1 MPKLGAE
8 LAGGNIIQF
17 PIQIQTLDLNSGLSP
32 ISAGDG
38 SSTTNGN
45 NNNAAASVSR
55 SGGSGASESGPD
67 SELVNTAGTENNEQN
82 GSGGHPRGKEAAI
95 KQAHRRTHRKSRM
108 GCGMC
113 KTRKVKC
120 DEGKPRC
127 GNCLDRN
134 EKCVYVAPSHSRPQ
148 RPVTFQT
155 SSRSSDSGGSSHPA
169 TPPEVYDDGEFD
181 EIIPRPGPEY
191 TTNRVIKVDLSPHF
205 ALVPGR
211 PGRPT
216 NEAKL
221 LHHWITVTCSG
232 VRFPNRSSTAEL
244 MREAIPQLAASYP
257 FLQDALL
264 ACAAVHLIDRTAVE
278 PQTLVGSASSKYFT
292 KALRSFQQI
301 LSEPEKVAESA
312 EAVFATSML
321 IALWNGMNAFHHSN
335 KDEFYDDF
343 VRFFRMSQG
352 TKTVG
357 FNYWNHLDGTRCRR
371 LIEAREGATV
381 LDEELPDFLK
391 NERLMLISSRVKDG
405 IDQEVDDPALREVY
419 RITMSLIEWVHA
431 ALLIP
436 TNTISELAGRV
447 NTFPTMCPGAFV
459 TLLAQ
464 KDERAIAIAAHYMAT
479 ACKVD
484 NYSWFLAG
492 GKMKRYIRVLC
503 SMVQRKEWVVW
514 PLITIGD
521 SWTSVLIQVDGQ
533 ENERIYNLATE
544 ILGNIPLGW

>member
-32 ISAGDG
+32 ISAGDD

-67 SELVNTAGTENNEQN
+67 SEL
-82 GSGGHPRGKEAAI
+82 
-95 KQAHRRTHRKSRM
+95 
-108 GCGMC
+108 
-113 KTRKVKC
+113 C

-244 MREAIPQLAASYP
+244 MREAIPQLATSYP

-301 LSEPEKVAESA
+301 LSEPEKAAESA

-357 FNYWNHLDGTRCRR
+357 FNYWSHLDGTRCRR

-405 IDQEVDDPALREVY
+405 VDQEVDDPALREVY

-447 NTFPTMCPGAFV
+447 NTFPSMCPGAFV

-464 KDERAIAIAAHYMAT
+464 RDERAIAIAAHYMAT

-484 NYSWFLAG
+484 NYKKRVGRLAVDYY
-492 GKMKRYIRVLC
+492 RRQLDEC
-503 SMVQRKEWVVW
+503 A
-514 PLITIGD
+514 T
-521 SWTSVLIQVDGQ
+521 TS
-533 ENERIYNLATE
+533 
-544 ILGNIPLGW
+544 

>member
-1 MPKLGAE
+1 MPKSGAG
-8 LAGGNIIQF
+8 LAAGNIIQF
-17 PIQIQTLDLNSGLSP
+17 PIQVQTLDLNSGLSP
-32 ISAGDG
+32 VSG
-38 SSTTNGN
+38 SDESSNHN
-45 NNNAAASVSR
+45 KNNAVPA
-55 SGGSGASESGPD
+55 GGGTSESELD
-67 SELVNTAGTENNEQN
+67 IELVNAGEQNGTENTGN
-82 GSGGHPRGKEAAI
+82 HPRGKEAAI
-95 KQAHRRTHRKSRM
+95 KQAQRRTHRKSRM

-127 GNCLDRN
+127 GNCMDRG
-134 EKCVYVAPSHSRPQ
+134 EKCIYIAPSHSRPQ

-155 SSRSSDSGGSSHPA
+155 NRSSSSSSDSGGSHPA

-191 TTNRVIKVDLSPHF
+191 TTNRVLKVDINPIPHF

-221 LHHWITVTCSG
+221 IHHWVTVTCSG
-232 VRFPNRSSTAEL
+232 VRFPTRSSTGEL
-244 MREAIPQLAASYP
+244 MREAIPQLAASHP

-278 PQTLVGSASSKYFT
+278 PQSLIGSASSKYFT

-301 LSEPEKVAESA
+301 LSEPEKVGESA
-312 EAVFATSML
+312 EAIFATSML

-335 KDEFYDDF
+335 KEDFYDDF

-357 FNYWNHLDGTRCRR
+357 YNYWNLLDGTRCRR

-381 LDEELPDFLK
+381 LDEELPEFLR

-405 IDQEVDDPALREVY
+405 IDEEVADPELRAVY
-419 RITMSLIEWVHA
+419 RITMGLIEWVHA

-436 TNTISELAGRV
+436 SNTISELAGRV

-459 TLLAQ
+459 SLLAQ

-521 SWTSVLIQVDGQ
+521 SWTSVLLQVDGR
-533 ENERIYNLATE
+533 ENEKIYNLAAE
-544 ILGNIPLGW
+544 ILGSTQLTW

>member
-1 MPKLGAE
+1 MPKSGAE
-8 LAGGNIIQF
+8 LAAGNIIQF
-17 PIQIQTLDLNSGLSP
+17 PIQVQTLDLNGGLSP
-32 ISAGDG
+32 LSTSDD
-38 SSTTNGN
+38 SSTN
-45 NNNAAASVSR
+45 NNNAAAASASR
-55 SGGSGASESGPD
+55 SGGVSESELD
-67 SELVNTAGTENNEQN
+67 IELVDAAKVGNQQNGTEN
-82 GSGGHPRGKEAAI
+82 GGHPRGREAAI

-127 GNCLDRN
+127 GNCMDRN
-134 EKCVYVAPSHSRPQ
+134 EKCVYIAPTHSRPH

-155 SSRSSDSGGSSHPA
+155 SSRSSDSGGSHPA

-181 EIIPRPGPEY
+181 EIIPRAGPEY
-191 TTNRVIKVDLSPHF
+191 TTNRVIKVDITPHF

-221 LHHWITVTCSG
+221 LHHWVTVTCSG
-232 VRFPNRSSTAEL
+232 VRFPNRSSTGEL
-244 MREAIPQLAASYP
+244 MREAIPQLAASFP

-278 PQTLVGSASSKYFT
+278 PQSLVGSASSKYFS

-301 LSEPEKVAESA
+301 LAEPEKVAENA
-312 EAVFATSML
+312 EPVFAASML

-335 KDEFYDDF
+335 KEEFYDDF

-352 TKTVG
+352 TKAVG
-357 FNYWNHLDGTRCRR
+357 FNYWNVLDGTRCRR

-405 IDQEVDDPALREVY
+405 IEEEVTDPAIREVY

-436 TNTISELAGRV
+436 SNTISELAGRV

-459 TLLAQ
+459 SLLAQ

-521 SWTSVLIQVDGQ
+521 NWTSALLQVDGH

-544 ILGNIPLGW
+544 ILGNIPLNW

>member
-1 MPKLGAE
+1 M
-8 LAGGNIIQF
+8 
-17 PIQIQTLDLNSGLSP
+17 
-32 ISAGDG
+32 
-38 SSTTNGN
+38 
-45 NNNAAASVSR
+45 
-55 SGGSGASESGPD
+55 
-67 SELVNTAGTENNEQN
+67 
-82 GSGGHPRGKEAAI
+82 
-95 KQAHRRTHRKSRM
+95 
-108 GCGMC
+108 
-113 KTRKVKC
+113 
-120 DEGKPRC
+120 
-127 GNCLDRN
+127 DRN
-134 EKCVYVAPSHSRPQ
+134 EKCVYIAPSHSRPH

-155 SSRSSDSGGSSHPA
+155 SARSPNGDGSPA

-244 MREAIPQLAASYP
+244 MREAIPQLAASHP

-264 ACAAVHLIDRTAVE
+264 ACASVHLIDRTAVE
-278 PQTLVGSASSKYFT
+278 PQSLVGSASAKYFN

-301 LSEPEKVAESA
+301 LAEPTKTAESV
-312 EAVFATSML
+312 EAVFAASML

-343 VRFFRMSQG
+343 VRFFHMSQG

-357 FNYWNHLDGTRCRR
+357 FNYWNLLDGTRCRR

-381 LDEELPDFLK
+381 LDEELPDFLR
-391 NERLMLISSRVKDG
+391 NERLMLISSRVKEG
-405 IDQEVDDPALREVY
+405 LEEEVSDPALREVY
-419 RITMSLIEWVHA
+419 MVTMNLIEWVHA

-436 TNTISELAGRV
+436 VNTISELAGRV

-459 TLLAQ
+459 SLLA
-464 KDERAIAIAAHYMAT
+464 KRDERAIAIAAHYMAT

-521 SWTSVLIQVDGQ
+521 SWTSVLLQVDGR
-533 ENERIYNLATE
+533 ENERIYSLAAE
-544 ILGNIPLGW
+544 IMGNAPLDW

>member
-1 MPKLGAE
+1 MPKSGAE
-8 LAGGNIIQF
+8 LAAGNIIQF
-17 PIQIQTLDLNSGLSP
+17 PIQVQTLDLRSDLSP
-32 ISAGDG
+32 VPTSDDC
-38 SSTTNGN
+38 STNN
-45 NNNAAASVSR
+45 NNNAASASVPR
-55 SGGSGASESGPD
+55 SGGASESELD
-67 SELVNTAGTENNEQN
+67 IELVNAGTENGQN
-82 GSGGHPRGKEAAI
+82 GTKTGHPRGKEAAI

-127 GNCLDRN
+127 GNCMDRN
-134 EKCVYVAPSHSRPQ
+134 EKCIYIAPTHSRPH

-155 SSRSSDSGGSSHPA
+155 SSGSSDGGSHPA

-216 NEAKL
+216 NEARL

-244 MREAIPQLAASYP
+244 MSEAIPQLASSHP

-278 PQTLVGSASSKYFT
+278 PQSLVGSASSKYFN

-301 LSEPEKVAESA
+301 LAEPNKTAENI
-312 EAVFATSML
+312 EAVFAASML

-335 KDEFYDDF
+335 KEEFYEDF
-343 VRFFRMSQG
+343 VRFFHMSQG

-357 FNYWNHLDGTRCRR
+357 FNYWDLLDGTRCRR

-381 LDEELPDFLK
+381 LDEELPDFLR

-405 IDQEVDDPALREVY
+405 LEDEVSDPALREVY
-419 RITMSLIEWVHA
+419 SVTMNLIEWVHA

-459 TLLAQ
+459 SLLAK

-521 SWTSVLIQVDGQ
+521 SWTSVLLQVDGQ
-533 ENERIYNLATE
+533 ENEKIYSLAKE
-544 ILGNIPLGW
+544 ILGNVPMNW

>member
-1 MPKLGAE
+1 MPKPGAG
-8 LAGGNIIQF
+8 LASGNIIQF
-17 PIQIQTLDLNSGLSP
+17 PLQVQTLDLNSGLSP
-32 ISAGDG
+32 VSASDD
-38 SSTTNGN
+38 SSTNS
-45 NNNAAASVSR
+45 NNNAAASASR
-55 SGGSGASESGPD
+55 SGGGASESELD
-67 SELVNTAGTENNEQN
+67 IELVNAAGSTGDNEPN
-82 GSGGHPRGKEAAI
+82 GTGNGVHPRGKEAAI

-127 GNCLDRN
+127 GNCMDRN
-134 EKCVYVAPSHSRPQ
+134 EKCVYIAPTHSRPR

-155 SSRSSDSGGSSHPA
+155 SSRSSDSGGSHPA

-181 EIIPRPGPEY
+181 EIIPRSGPEY

-205 ALVPGR
+205 ALIPGR

-221 LHHWITVTCSG
+221 LHHWVTVTCSG

-278 PQTLVGSASSKYFT
+278 PQSLIGSASSKYFT
-292 KALRSFQQI
+292 KALLSFQQI
-301 LSEPEKVAESA
+301 LAEPEKVAESA

-357 FNYWNHLDGTRCRR
+357 YNYWDLLDGTRCRR

-381 LDEELPDFLK
+381 LDEELPEFLR

-405 IDQEVDDPALREVY
+405 IDEEDSDPALREVY
-419 RITMSLIEWVHA
+419 RITMNLIEWVHA

-459 TLLAQ
+459 SLLAK

-503 SMVQRKEWVVW
+503 SMVRRKEWVVW

-521 SWTSVLIQVDGQ
+521 SWTSVLLQVDGQ

-544 ILGNIPLGW
+544 ILGTVPLNW

>member
-1 MPKLGAE
+1 MPKSGAG
-8 LAGGNIIQF
+8 LASGNIIQF
-17 PIQIQTLDLNSGLSP
+17 PLQVQTLDLNSGLSP
-32 ISAGDG
+32 VSASDD
-38 SSTTNGN
+38 SSTNS
-45 NNNAAASVSR
+45 NNNAAASASR
-55 SGGSGASESGPD
+55 SGGGASESELD
-67 SELVNTAGTENNEQN
+67 IELVNAAGSTGDNEPN
-82 GSGGHPRGKEAAI
+82 GTGNGAHPRGKEAAI

-127 GNCLDRN
+127 GNCMDRN
-134 EKCVYVAPSHSRPQ
+134 EKCVYIAPTHSRPR

-155 SSRSSDSGGSSHPA
+155 SSRSSDSGGSHPA

-181 EIIPRPGPEY
+181 EIIPRSGPEY

-221 LHHWITVTCSG
+221 LHHWVTVTCSG

-278 PQTLVGSASSKYFT
+278 PQSLIGSASSKYFT

-301 LSEPEKVAESA
+301 LAEPEKVAESA

-357 FNYWNHLDGTRCRR
+357 YNYWDLLDGTRCRR

-381 LDEELPDFLK
+381 LDEELPEFLR

-405 IDQEVDDPALREVY
+405 IDEEDSDPALREVY
-419 RITMSLIEWVHA
+419 RITMNLIEWVHA

-459 TLLAQ
+459 SLLAK

-503 SMVQRKEWVVW
+503 SMVRRKEWVVW

-521 SWTSVLIQVDGQ
+521 SWTSVLLQVDGQ

-544 ILGNIPLGW
+544 ILGTVPLNW